1 MSQPARKVT
10 IGADRLRPWIEGF
23 AVRHGKPQAAVE
35 GDEVQLMSPDGARAL
50 IAVPFPP
57 LLLEGDVVDSL
68 IGHVLRERRV
78 AAVLVRK
85 GGFAV
90 GVFEGRRLV
99 ASKVGSS
106 YVQGRTKAGGWSQQ
120 RYARRRD
127 NQSKKAYAQ
136 AADEAV
142 RLLAPQAGRLAAVV
156 AGGDQSAIAAVFD
169 DQRLSE
175 LADLLAPKIYPVPD
189 PRLRVL
195 QAFAGQF
202 LTVEIQLN
210 EHA

>member
-1 MSQPARKVT
+1 M
-10 IGADRLRPWIEGF
+10 AD
-23 AVRHGKPQAAVE
+23 
-35 GDEVQLMSPDGARAL
+35 GDVQLMSPDGARAL
-50 IAVPFPP
+50 IGVPFPP
-57 LLLEGDVVDSL
+57 LQQERDVVCSL
-68 IGHVLRERRV
+68 IDHVLRERRV

-90 GVFEGRRLV
+90 GVFEGPRLV

-120 RYARRRD
+120 RYARRRN
-127 NQSKKAYAQ
+127 NQSKQAYAQ
-136 AADEAV
+136 AADEAA
-142 RLLAPQAGRLAAVV
+142 RLLAPQASRLAAVV
-156 AGGDQSAIAAVFD
+156 AGGDQSAIAAVFS

-175 LADLLAPKIYPVPD
+175 LADLLSPKIYPVPD

-195 QAFAGQF
+195 QAFCEQF

-210 EHA
+210 ELA